1 MSDFIY
7 GSELQE
13 HHCRLGW
20 EFFVFRKSDTDAKDD
35 HRHGLRFFASWESG
49 MGGEKWINDL
59 VISGKAEFLKAGG
72 LFRSYTLTAGIFVD
86 VLRDGVPQHTGP
98 VVVGGLALD
107 ALRAAWWCFGRLLGL
122 ALVIQLAVPL
132 IRCGLADLIRLNFDG
147 MGDDEGDGGAGR
159 RATVG
164 RLDTLLHD
172 TLLVNGDGR
181 NFLVLGFRLFR

>member
-7 GSELQE
+7 GSEPQE

-98 VVVGGLALD
+98 VVVGDDYVTPSGWRGNVKIDWD
-107 ALRAAWWCFGRLLGL
+107 ALRA
-122 ALVIQLAVPL
+122 
-132 IRCGLADLIRLNFDG
+132 
-147 MGDDEGDGGAGR
+147 
-159 RATVG
+159 
-164 RLDTLLHD
+164 LDANEL
-172 TLLVNGDGR
+172 LLVDM
-181 NFLVLGFRLFR
+181 VDQS